1 MANNRKKKTGIDREL
16 EIQSAVMFGKHV
28 SKEKG
33 KVLMAATLLACASP
47 MLLGARMWSLIPE
60 IVESGLIGV
69 DGKDDSIPRWMVAFG
84 LPALM
89 CTLNLIAH
97 GQLLFNQ
104 KRMTLPSTHVRLMG
118 RWGFPILSVF
128 FCSGMILQSIGQPPL
143 QMLFVTPCI
152 LALMLMML
160 GAHMFD
166 CPENSAIALKFSFTK
181 SSEGWKAVHRLAG
194 WCWLGAGL
202 FIIVCTMLQILPPIV
217 EMAVILA
224 AAVTP
229 IIYGSVCFSGKE

>member
-28 SKEKG
+28 SEQKG
-33 KVLMAATLLACASP
+33 RVLMAATLLACAAP

-60 IVESGLIGV
+60 IVESGLIGM

-84 LPALM
+84 LSGLM
-89 CTLNLIAH
+89 CILDLIAH
-97 GQLLFNQ
+97 GQLLYNQ
-104 KRMTLPSTHVRLMG
+104 KKMTLPAAHVRLMG

-128 FCSGMILQSIGQPPL
+128 FCSGMILQSVGQPPL

-152 LALMLMML
+152 LGLMLMML

-166 CPENSAIALKFSFTK
+166 CPENSTVALRFSFTK
-181 SSEGWKAVHRLAG
+181 TNEGWKAVHRFAG
-194 WCWLGAGL
+194 WCWLAAGL
-202 FIIVCTMLQILPPIV
+202 FIIVCTMLQILPPAV
-217 EMAVILA
+217 DMAVVLA
-224 AAVTP
+224 AVIAPV
-229 IIYGSVCFSGKE
+229 IYGKSRFSAN